1 MAFIKDYD
9 TSSHVPS
16 QKLFFMLTKFRVFY
30 PQGSLLS
37 ELLTIDRGMY
47 IVRCLVQVEG
57 TTLATAMAAAQTV
70 ELAEDQAR
78 SRAIAALC
86 LDDSMT
92 AKPKDALII
101 TNPGSVASTPSMATA
116 FSAKTVDSIQPTQF
130 TPTPKRTKGN
140 GMPLS
145 ESGNQIIHDRGAIN
159 QATVEEKP
167 MAAKFSATEVQP
179 SFEPFEEVEPPQVE
193 SPEILMARTNDP
205 SSQEI
210 SVPSPSPAELDTTP
224 INNLTPDIP
233 MDMSEV
239 MARTTVEMKRLGWT
253 TQRGRDYLME
263 TYGKRSRHMLKD
275 DELIA
280 FLRYLESEPSPD

>member
-1 MAFIKDYD
+1 
-9 TSSHVPS
+9 
-16 QKLFFMLTKFRVFY
+16 MLTQFRVCY

-57 TTLATAMAAAQTV
+57 TTLATGMAADQTV
-70 ELAEDQAR
+70 ELAEDRAR

-86 LDDSMT
+86 LDDSTT
-92 AKPKDALII
+92 AKPKDTLII
-101 TNPGSVASTPSMATA
+101 THSAPVPSTPSMETA
-116 FSAKTVDSIQPTQF
+116 FSAKSVDPVQPTQF

-140 GMPLS
+140 GMPLP
-145 ESGNQIIHDRGAIN
+145 ESGNQITHDYGAIN

-167 MAAKFSATEVQP
+167 MAAKLSVTEVLP
-179 SFEPFEEVEPPQVE
+179 SFEAFEEIEPPQVE
-193 SPEILMARTNDP
+193 SPEILMASTNDP
-205 SSQEI
+205 PSQEV
-210 SVPSPSPAELDTTP
+210 SVPSPSPAEFDPTSMS
-224 INNLTPDIP
+224 NLTPDIP

>member
-1 MAFIKDYD
+1 
-9 TSSHVPS
+9 
-16 QKLFFMLTKFRVFY
+16 MLTQFRVCY

-86 LDDSMT
+86 LDDST
-92 AKPKDALII
+92 TPKPKETVII
-101 TNPGSVASTPSMATA
+101 THSIPEPPTPSKGTA
-116 FSAKTVDSIQPTQF
+116 FSAKTVDPIQPTQF
-130 TPTPKRTKGN
+130 TPTSKRTKVN

-145 ESGNQIIHDRGAIN
+145 ESGHQITHDYGAIN
-159 QATVEEKP
+159 QVTLEEKP
-167 MAAKFSATEVQP
+167 MAAKLSVTEVQP
-179 SFEPFEEVEPPQVE
+179 SFQAFEEVELPQVE
-193 SPEILMARTNDP
+193 SPEILMPRTDDTP
-205 SSQEI
+205 SQEV

-224 INNLTPDIP
+224 ISNLAPDIP

>member
-1 MAFIKDYD
+1 
-9 TSSHVPS
+9 
-16 QKLFFMLTKFRVFY
+16 MLYQFRVRY
-30 PQGSLLS
+30 PKGSLLS

-70 ELAEDQAR
+70 ELAEDEAR

-86 LDDSMT
+86 LDDSTT
-92 AKPKDALII
+92 AKPKETPII
-101 TNPGSVASTPSMATA
+101 THSVPVPPTPSTGTA
-116 FSAKTVDSIQPTQF
+116 FDAKSVDPIPPIQF
-130 TPTPKRTKGN
+130 TPTPKRTQVN
-140 GMPLS
+140 AMPLS
-145 ESGNQIIHDRGAIN
+145 ESGYQTTKDYEAIN
-159 QATVEEKP
+159 QVTVEEKP
-167 MAAKFSATEVQP
+167 IAAKFSVTEENQ
-179 SFEPFEEVEPPQVE
+179 SFEAFEEVEPPPIVVQNTYHTPIKDV
-193 SPEILMARTNDP
+193 
-205 SSQEI
+205 
-210 SVPSPSPAELDTTP
+210 SVPPPSPAEFDTTP
-224 INNLTPDIP
+224 IDNLTPDIP

>member
-1 MAFIKDYD
+1 
-9 TSSHVPS
+9 
-16 QKLFFMLTKFRVFY
+16 MLTQFRVRY
-30 PQGSLLS
+30 PKGSLLS
-37 ELLTIDRGMY
+37 DLLTIDRGMY

-86 LDDSMT
+86 LDDSTT
-92 AKPKDALII
+92 AKPKEKSMI
-101 TNPGSVASTPSMATA
+101 TPSVPVPPTPSTEIA
-116 FSAKTVDSIQPTQF
+116 FAAKSLDPIEPTQL
-130 TPTPKRTKGN
+130 TPIPKKITVN
-140 GMPLS
+140 GISLS
-145 ESGNQIIHDRGAIN
+145 ESGHQIISDEEAIN
-159 QATVEEKP
+159 HLTVEEKP
-167 MAAKFSATEVQP
+167 IAAKLSLTEVQP
-179 SFEPFEEVEPPQVE
+179 SFQPFEEGKPLQVEPP
-193 SPEILMARTNDP
+193 EIAV
-205 SSQEI
+205 SSTDYTASEEI
-210 SVPSPSPAELDTTP
+210 SRPSPSPAEFDTTS

-280 FLRYLESEPSPD
+280 FLRYLESEPSPE